1 MTTRAQKQFEDQ
13 LCRLFKIR
21 THQLRAY
28 LWPTTGKA
36 AHLTKTRLR
45 RSIARLQ
52 EIATDAYLA
61 SREAKKVFKSFDHK
75 RQWHSKRNK
84 GFGVSAKKRAFK
96 NWYERKITTKNSVYV
111 FWDKSKCLY
120 VGRTLNG
127 KGRPTSHFE
136 KYWFRRATRVDIFGF
151 DRKRDVP
158 KYECVLTHRW
168 KPAYSRITPSRKRYY
183 SPCPICVGRKHILMD
198 TKSMFRFR

>member
-1 MTTRAQKQFEDQ
+1 MTTRAQKLFEN
-13 LCRLFKIR
+13 RLYLLFRIR
-21 THQLRAY
+21 THPLRAY
-28 LWPTTGKA
+28 LWPTTGQA
-36 AHLTKTRLR
+36 PQLTKKRLR
-45 RSIARLQ
+45 RHITKLQ
-52 EIATDAYLA
+52 EIAGDDYLA
-61 SREAKKVFKSFDHK
+61 SREAKRVFGSYDYK

-84 GFGVSAKKRAFK
+84 GFGVSAKKKSFK
-96 NWYERKITTKNSVYV
+96 NWYERNITTKNSVYV

-136 KYWFRRATRVDIFGF
+136 KYWFRRATRVDVFSF

-168 KPAYSRITPSRKRYY
+168 NPAYSKITPSRKRYY
-183 SPCPICVGRKHILMD
+183 TACPICDGRRYISRSL
-198 TKSMFRFR
+198 TSLFRFR